1 MGNRKDWLTLTP
13 RPARPAD
20 RRADGRRLGEPV
32 VVENRAGAG
41 GNVGT
46 ALVARAR
53 GDAHTLLVGSSGP
66 LAISPITETQLGY
79 DPLADL
85 TPITLLNTTPLVLV
99 VRSASPFQDLSG
111 LVAELRADGREVLYP
126 TPGVGSPQLLAQEA
140 FRQAAGFPA
149 APVHYPGSAP
159 AMLAVI
165 AGEFPFTIENLVLV
179 APHLSGGA
187 LRALGVTSLAR
198 APLLP
203 AVPTMAEQGFPGFSA
218 GGWYGLLA
226 PAGVPEEA
234 VRALHVAAVAAL
246 AEPEVA
252 RRIGEMG
259 GPPVGNSP
267 AAFRAHILAEM
278 TRWREVMTVAARPR

>member
-99 VRSASPFQDLSG
+99 VRSASPSRTCRGWWRSSGRMGGRCSIRPRRRLAAAAGAGGLPSGGRLSG
-111 LVAELRADGREVLYP
+111 GAGALPRQRAGDAGGDRR
-126 TPGVGSPQLLAQEA
+126 GVS
-140 FRQAAGFPA
+140 
-149 APVHYPGSAP
+149 
-159 AMLAVI
+159 
-165 AGEFPFTIENLVLV
+165 FTIENLVLV
-179 APHLSGGA
+179 APHL
-187 LRALGVTSLAR
+187 
-198 APLLP
+198 
-203 AVPTMAEQGFPGFSA
+203 A
-218 GGWYGLLA
+218 GPYG
-226 PAGVPEEA
+226 
-234 VRALHVAAVAAL
+234 
-246 AEPEVA
+246 
-252 RRIGEMG
+252 
-259 GPPVGNSP
+259 
-267 AAFRAHILAEM
+267 
-278 TRWREVMTVAARPR
+278 RWG